1 SSIRNPPNT
10 PCLRVTGFP
19 AARVFDQFMRPSYV
33 RVMQNLET
41 RQPEATEAS
50 LEFELAYQSR
60 VAMDRIRFVIKQTE
74 FEKLSPA
81 MLREVGFQLLDALE
95 RLGTAERH
103 FQERSG
109 HTSTGLELPS
119 CLSAAPNGSR

>member
-1 SSIRNPPNT
+1 
-10 PCLRVTGFP
+10 
-19 AARVFDQFMRPSYV
+19 MRSSYV

-41 RQPEATEAS
+41 RHPEATEAS

-60 VAMDRIRFVIKQTE
+60 VAMDRIRFAIKQTE
-74 FEKLSPA
+74 CEELSPA

-103 FQERSG
+103 FQGRSG
-109 HTSTGLELPS
+109 HTSTDLELPS